1 MRTVGLFILAALAV
15 AMPSYA
21 QQAATVEAVGT
32 VASLAD
38 VTLPPGFAGAA
49 PPTLPE
55 TVSRNDEGHT
65 TVRIVRLSA
74 PLRIDGNLDEDLYRH
89 VLPISDFIQVEPEH
103 GARGTEKTEVW
114 LSFDSENIYIS
125 LRASESQPERMIVNE
140 MRRDSFNLF
149 QNENFQFCFD
159 TFFDHRNS
167 VSFQFNPIGG
177 RMDGQVTNE
186 SQFNGDWNPIWR
198 LQVRRTSDGWTAE
211 AAVPFKSLR
220 YRPGSAQVWGF
231 QARRINRWKNETS
244 YLTKLPANTSNNGHQ
259 RVSEYATMVGLEV
272 PGGTRTLDIK
282 PYVTSDLTTDKMA
295 SPALNNELG
304 RDAGFDL
311 KYSVTQNLTADV
323 TYNTDFAQ
331 VEADDQQVNLT
342 RFNLFFPEKREFF
355 LENQGMFSFGQN
367 QNANNNNNNSEVP
380 TLFYSR
386 RIGLDD
392 HGDGPIEVPI
402 DVGGRLSG
410 RVGAFTVG
418 VLNIRAGEAS
428 RFGTPATDFTVTRVK
443 RDILRRSSVGAIY
456 TRRSIAVGGTDA
468 AESYGIDNNLAFF
481 ENLYFNNFIAR
492 TQTPGVHDGD
502 LSYRGQMNYN
512 ADRYGANLER
522 LHVGEHF
529 NPQIGF
535 MRRQDF
541 TKSRAAFRFSPR
553 PKHHFKSVR
562 KFEYQGSIEVFDNHL
577 GQMETR
583 ERKGE
588 FRVEFQSSD
597 RLNVEYTNGY
607 ELLTEPFEL
616 AKNAASSVIIP
627 IGGYNVSETRVAYQL
642 GQQRRMSG
650 TAFVETG
657 PFYGGTRTSIGYN
670 SGRVNLTQQL
680 AVEPSL
686 QVNRVELPYG
696 DFVSKLVGTRTT
708 YTISPLMFVSGLVQF
723 NSSNSSFSTNVRLR
737 WEYQP
742 GSELFVV
749 FNEGRDTL
757 QPRSFA
763 ELQNRS
769 VVVKVNRLF
778 RF

>member
-1 MRTVGLFILAALAV
+1 MRIASLVLAALAASV
-15 AMPSYA
+15 PLYA
-21 QQAATVEAVGT
+21 QQPITPEAVGT

-38 VTLPPGFAGAA
+38 VTLPPDFAGAA
-49 PPTLPE
+49 PPTLPA
-55 TVSRNDEGHT
+55 TVARDDEGRT
-65 TVRIVRLSA
+65 TVRIVQLSA
-74 PLRIDGNLDEDLYRH
+74 PLRVDGNLDEDLYRR
-89 VLPISDFIQVEPEH
+89 VSPISDFIQVEPVH
-103 GARGTEKTEVW
+103 GAAGTEKTEVW
-114 LSFDSENIYIS
+114 LSFDSENIYVS
-125 LRASESQPERMIVNE
+125 LRASESQPDRMIVNE
-140 MRRDSFNLF
+140 MRRDSFSLF

-198 LQVRRTSDGWTAE
+198 LQVRRTPDGWTAE

-231 QARRINRWKNETS
+231 QARRINRWKNEVS
-244 YLTKLPANTSNNGHQ
+244 YLTRLPANTSNNGHQ

-272 PGGTRTLDIK
+272 PRGTRTFDVK
-282 PYVTSDLTTDKMA
+282 PYVTSDVTTDRTA
-295 SPALNNELG
+295 TPSVNNDFG
-304 RDAGFDL
+304 RDAGFDV

-323 TYNTDFAQ
+323 TVNTDFAQ

-342 RFNLFFPEKREFF
+342 RFNLFFPEKRDFF
-355 LENQGMFSFGQN
+355 LENQGMFTFGQN
-367 QNANNNNNNSEVP
+367 QNANNNNNNNNNSEVP
-380 TLFYSR
+380 NLFYSR

-392 HGDGPIEVPI
+392 GHEVPI

-410 RVGAFTVG
+410 RVGKFTVG
-418 VLNIRAGEAS
+418 VLNIRAGES
-428 RFGTPATDFTVTRVK
+428 TRFGTPSTDFTVTRIK
-443 RDILRRSSVGAIY
+443 RDFLRRSSFGAIY
-456 TRRSIAVGGTDA
+456 TRRSIAVGGTRA

-481 ENLYFNNFIAR
+481 QNLYFNNFVAR

-502 LSYRGQMNYN
+502 ISYRGQMNYN

-522 LHVGEHF
+522 LHVGENF

-535 MRRQDF
+535 MRRHDF

-553 PKHHFKSVR
+553 PTRRFKSVR
-562 KFEYQGSIEVFDNHL
+562 KFEYQASIEVFDNHL

-583 ERKGE
+583 ERKAD
-588 FRVEFQSSD
+588 FRIDFQNSD
-597 RLNVEYTNGY
+597 RLNVEFTNGY

-616 AKNAASSVIIP
+616 ARSAASRVIIP
-627 IGGYNVSETRVAYQL
+627 TGSYDMGELRVAYQM
-642 GQQRRMSG
+642 GQQRLVSG
-650 TAFVETG
+650 TVFAEGG
-657 PFYGGTRTSIGYN
+657 PFYGGTRTSVGYN

-686 QVNRVELPYG
+686 QINRVELPYG
-696 DFVSKLVGTRTT
+696 DFVSKLVSTRTT
-708 YTISPLMFVSGLVQF
+708 YTISPLMFVSGLVQY

-749 FNEGRDTL
+749 YNEGRGTL
-757 QPRSFA
+757 DPHGFA
-763 ELQNRS
+763 DLQNRS
-769 VVVKVNRLF
+769 FVVKVNRLF

>member
-1 MRTVGLFILAALAV
+1 MRTVGLVVLAALAV
-15 AMPSYA
+15 TVPSYA
-21 QQAATVEAVGT
+21 QQESALETVGT
-32 VASLAD
+32 VASIAD
-38 VTLPPGFAGAA
+38 VTLPAGFEGAA

-55 TVSRNDEGHT
+55 TVARDDEGRT

-74 PLRIDGNLDEDLYRH
+74 PLRIDGNLDEELYRR
-89 VLPISDFIQVEPEH
+89 VSPISNFIQVEPAH
-103 GARGTEKTEVW
+103 GASGTEKTEVW
-114 LSFDSENIYIS
+114 LSFDSDNIYVS

-198 LQVRRTSDGWTAE
+198 LQVRRTSGGWTAE
-211 AAVPFKSLR
+211 AAIPFKSLR
-220 YRPGSAQVWGF
+220 YRPGTAQVWGF
-231 QARRINRWKNETS
+231 QARRINRWKNEVS

-259 RVSEYATMVGLEV
+259 RVSQYATMVGLEV
-272 PGGTRTLDIK
+272 PGGARTLDVK
-282 PYVTSDLTTDKMA
+282 PYVTSDLTTDRLA
-295 SPALNNELG
+295 IPTVSNEFG
-304 RDAGFDL
+304 RDAGFDV

-355 LENQGMFSFGQN
+355 LENQGMFTFGQN
-367 QNANNNNNNSEVP
+367 QNANNNNNNNNNSEVP
-380 TLFYSR
+380 NLFYSR

-392 HGDGPIEVPI
+392 GHEVPI

-418 VLNIRAGEAS
+418 VLNIRSDEAA
-428 RFGTPATDFTVTRVK
+428 RFGTPATDFTVTRIK
-443 RDILRRSSVGAIY
+443 RDFLRRSSFGAIY

-492 TQTPGVHDGD
+492 TQTPGVRGADIA
-502 LSYRGQMNYN
+502 YRGQMNYN

-529 NPQIGF
+529 DPQIGF
-535 MRRQDF
+535 MRRHDF

-553 PKHHFKSVR
+553 PKHHFTSVR

-583 ERKGE
+583 EQKGE

-607 ELLTEPFEL
+607 ELLTEPFQL
-616 AKNAASSVIIP
+616 AKSAASSVVIP
-627 IGGYNVSETRVAYQL
+627 TGSYDMSETRVAYQL

-650 TAFVETG
+650 TAFVEAG
-657 PFYGGTRTSIGYN
+657 AFYGGTRTSIGYN

-696 DFVSKLVGTRTT
+696 DYISKLVSTRTT

-749 FNEGRDTL
+749 YNEGRDTL
-757 QPRSFA
+757 QPHSFA
-763 ELQNRS
+763 ELQSRS
-769 VVVKVNRLF
+769 FVVKVNRLF